1 MASKYSIVVFECDND
16 QELAEE
22 LDDNFD
28 ALITRDIKE
37 CLEAAATG
45 TYKLVLIDATCDCID
60 AFDVTQQLK
69 HSLDVPVIW
78 VTDKETNE
86 QRLNAYD
93 CGADDYLALEALKVE
108 LHGRLE
114 RIVINRIATE
124 QLKSQLQQANEMAF
138 IAMSDTS
145 DLGTNI
151 QFLLDV
157 NNCNNLDE
165 LGMRLFQALQSYGLQ
180 CSLQM
185 RSAYGSKNME
195 ANGMA
200 KELES
205 KLLTELADEGRYI
218 DYGKRSVM
226 NYERVSLLVKN
237 MPLDDEKKYGAIKD
251 NVFSLLQGADARIEA
266 LDNLSSLA
274 LEKDLVRTMAVKMK
288 ELVST
293 VDESYQDVM
302 RDIANVVEDMADG
315 VDRSIQFLG
324 MDEHQEKALQ
334 TTMESGIVNTNK
346 IFNEGLKLDAGLQ
359 GFLKRVD
366 GIFNSEKVSALELQN
381 LIDSIDGGQPS
392 H

>member
-1 MASKYSIVVFECDND
+1 MAAKYSIVIYGCDND
-16 QELAEE
+16 LDLAAELDEHFEALVTSDLAE
-22 LDDNFD
+22 
-28 ALITRDIKE
+28 
-37 CLEAAATG
+37 CLQAAASG
-45 TYKLVLIDATCDCID
+45 NHKLVLIDLTCESL
-60 AFDVTQQLK
+60 AAPEVTRELK
-69 HSLDVPVIW
+69 GNSDIPVIL

-86 QRLNAYD
+86 QRLDAYD
-93 CGADDYLALEALKVE
+93 CGADDYLAIDILKLE

-114 RIVINRIATE
+114 RIIINKIATD

-145 DLGTNI
+145 DLGINI

-165 LGMRLFQALQSYGLQ
+165 LGMRLFQAVQSYGLQ

-185 RSAYGSKNME
+185 RSEYGVKNME

-205 KLLTELADEGRYI
+205 KLLSELAGEGRYI

-274 LEKDLVRTMAVKMK
+274 LEKDLVRSMAVKMK
-288 ELVST
+288 ELITT

-315 VDRSIQFLG
+315 VDQSIQFLG

-334 TTMESGIVNTNK
+334 STMESGIVSTNK

-359 GFLKRVD
+359 GFLKQVD
-366 GIFNSEKVSALELQN
+366 VIFNAEHVSAAELQK
-381 LIDSIDGGQPS
+381 LIDTIDRNQQS